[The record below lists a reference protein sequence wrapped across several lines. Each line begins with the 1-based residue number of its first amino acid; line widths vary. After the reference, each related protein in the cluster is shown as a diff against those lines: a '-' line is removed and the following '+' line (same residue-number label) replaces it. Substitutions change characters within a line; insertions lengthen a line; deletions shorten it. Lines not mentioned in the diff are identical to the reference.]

1 MKMDFENEYSNTIL
15 KRGLDYYN
23 SGYVKKVRIK
33 DGTIDAIVEGT
44 NNYHVR
50 IELHNDK
57 IIDTNCDYPYFYE
70 HDECKHIT
78 AVLYYLVNEKLINI
92 KDTPSISSI
101 LNKIN
106 EKELKKFLSDLIENN
121 EDIYDLFRRKFVDY
135 FPKISSA
142 TYKKK
147 IFDAIREA
155 GGRDGFIDYREGWG
169 YTRKMYEFTTEA
181 SNLVDKN
188 DYETAFIIVK
198 IILDSIPDTA
208 IDGSNG
214 ETSEVADS
222 CIDVIIEILDKAP
235 KNDKTIR
242 DIFEYI
248 LLELKTHNLDNYGIE
263 LDNLIINFVRDD
275 LFIEECEVA
284 LLNAIKDCDSS
295 KWYSYSKRY
304 YLACLKELYDRT
316 EENDKKIRLIED
328 NLDEIEMFEEYIV
341 ILMKEKEINEVIE
354 LLKKYQK
361 KYPNHQKYI
370 SDKLIEIYQSN
381 HMEIEYK
388 DELYNAFFEYD
399 KFNFEKYI
407 KIKKLFSKS
416 DWSREKEEIITKIK
430 KSNNNNFD
438 ILTKIYIEEK
448 MIDELYEYVS
458 INGNVNY
465 FEEYLLPKYRDELIE
480 INIKN
485 CKRSLKVASNRNAY
499 RGIAG
504 ELNHIKRL
512 DINKKYINDFL
523 TYIRKEYAN
532 KPALMDEISHIK

>member
-1 MKMDFENEYSNTIL
+1 MKIDFEREYSSTIL

-23 SGYVKKVRIK
+23 RGCVKNVKIK
-33 DGTIDAIVEGT
+33 DNIIGAIVEGT
-44 NNYHVR
+44 NNYHIS
-50 IELHNDK
+50 IELNNDE
-57 IIDTNCDYPYFYE
+57 IIDTNCDCPYFYE

-78 AVLYYLVNEKLINI
+78 AVFYYLVNEKLVN
-92 KDTPSISSI
+92 KKETPSISSI

-106 EKELKKFLSDLIENN
+106 DKELKKFLGDIIDNN
-121 EDIYDLFRRKFVDY
+121 EGIYDLFRRKFVDY
-135 FPKISSA
+135 FPKVSPA

-155 GGRDGFIDYREGWG
+155 GGRDGFIDYREGWE
-169 YTRKMYEFTTEA
+169 YTRKMYEFTNEA
-181 SNLVDKN
+181 SNFVDKN

-214 ETSEVADS
+214 ETGEVANS
-222 CIDVIIEILDKAP
+222 CIDVIIEILNKAS

-242 DIFEYI
+242 DIFKYI

-263 LDNLIINFVRDD
+263 LDNLIINFVRDN
-275 LFIEECEVA
+275 LFIEECETA

-295 KWYSYSKRY
+295 KWYSYSKKY
-304 YLACLKELYDRT
+304 YLAYLSELYDRT
-316 EENDKKIRLIED
+316 EENEKKLRLIED
-328 NLDEIEMFEEYIV
+328 NLDEIEMFKEYIV
-341 ILMKEKEINEVIE
+341 ILMKEKEITEVIE

-361 KYPNHQKYI
+361 KYSNHQKYI
-370 SDKLIEIYQSN
+370 TDKLIEIYQN
-381 HMEIEYK
+381 NYMKLEYK
-388 DELYNAFFEYD
+388 EELYNAFYIYD

-407 KIKKLFSKS
+407 EIKKLYSKS
-416 DWSREKEEIITKIK
+416 DWINEKELIITKVK
-430 KSNNNNFD
+430 KSTANHFD

-458 INGNVNY
+458 INGNVNH
-465 FEEYLLPKYRDELIE
+465 FEEYLLPKYRDKLIE

-485 CKRSLKVASNRNAY
+485 CKRNLKFASNRNAY

-504 ELNHIKRL
+504 ELSHIKRL
-512 DINKKYINDFL
+512 DINKKYINDIL